1 VGDAP
6 IPPTALP
13 GSRDRGSSKN
23 KAAWILSAAPG
34 AVSPR
39 MRRLF
44 VDRQYSPSTGMNQ
57 SEWEIILEELTRM
70 GYIEKKEPET
80 DGGE

>member
-1 VGDAP
+1 
-6 IPPTALP
+6 
-13 GSRDRGSSKN
+13 
-23 KAAWILSAAPG
+23 
-34 AVSPR
+34 